1 MRVFL
6 VKIKRVYFAPNKTRR
21 RAPPRV
27 NLRLIDSSLEQSHEI
42 LEIHMKKSILSTLI
56 IASTTLTGTA
66 MANGGSQL
74 PSPIQPDQDY
84 GQDHVNVVNINS
96 DDGNFVM
103 KRENGKLLMG
113 NLSVQDGVLSINDA
127 KGNKLV
133 DATRATNGMIT
144 FKDPK
149 TGKKIEVNPK
159 DIRKYIENN
168 NIESNIS
175 SWVPDNDIVP
185 EPENPVNP
193 DIENPTVPPINGG
206 EGIEEDGGLPP
217 SNELPPIDAE
227 AAIEYIG
234 EQGAAAYASLDERVG
249 SLENEM
255 FLFKEEVNQRFDAT
269 NASLH
274 AVTNARP
281 MVADGQT
288 AIGVGTG
295 FAGSAQA
302 IAIGAAHSFEGTGWS
317 ASATINQTTGD
328 YTEFNGG
335 AGVQYAF

>member
-27 NLRLIDSSLEQSHEI
+27 NLRLIDRSLEQSHEI

-56 IASTTLTGTA
+56 IASVAAPVVAKQEGA
-66 MANGGSQL
+66 DYKIHQDANGVVHVYDTETNLVVASSSTNDGIFTIRGSE
-74 PSPIQPDQDY
+74 DQIAI
-84 GQDHVNVVNINS
+84 G
-96 DDGNFVM
+96 
-103 KRENGKLLMG
+103 
-113 NLSVQDGVLSINDA
+113 DGVYNPATGERYKNIHVDSQ
-127 KGNKLV
+127 GNIVVGDQTHDNTLPPI
-133 DATRATNGMIT
+133 DN
-144 FKDPK
+144 
-149 TGKKIEVNPK
+149 EV
-159 DIRKYIENN
+159 
-168 NIESNIS
+168 SG
-175 SWVPDNDIVP
+175 VPDNGVTP
-185 EPENPVNP
+185 PV
-193 DIENPTVPPINGG
+193 D
-206 EGIEEDGGLPP
+206 
-217 SNELPPIDAE
+217 NELPPIDAE